1 MAAVNEPHFTGR
13 NILQPPAIV
22 REAFDE
28 RQLKAEWDDA
38 CADEQDAVSRK
49 QAVLRKA
56 LARWPMV
63 MHPLPNL
70 AARGKKVHSPEMR
83 RFVRDVLGM
92 PDNANKGGLNTYAAQ
107 LLRENGRDKGIV
119 IRKHYRERSAR
130 IKRAVVEL
138 VTKYR
143 LGADAHECM
152 EALAKFYE
160 EQTNAQT

>member
-1 MAAVNEPHFTGR
+1 MIENLRPDVLN
-13 NILQPPAIV
+13 PPAIV

-63 MHPLPNL
+63 LGGFN
-70 AARGKKVHSPEMR
+70 GKQKVNSPEMR

-92 PDNANKGGLNTYAAQ
+92 PDDTNGGMNRYALM
-107 LLRENGRDKGIV
+107 LLREDGRDKQNALGSRRQRRNV
-119 IRKHYRERSAR
+119 R
-130 IKRAVVEL
+130 IKNAVVEL

>member
-1 MAAVNEPHFTGR
+1 MNEVHFTGH

-38 CADEQDAVSRK
+38 CADEQDAMSRK

-63 MHPLPNL
+63 MHPVPNL
-70 AARGKKVHSPEMR
+70 AAIGRKVHSLGMR

-92 PDNANKGGLNTYAAQ
+92 PDDRRGGMNANALL
-107 LLRENGRDKGIV
+107 LLRENARDKNNADRKRHHGRD
-119 IRKHYRERSAR
+119 AR

>member
-1 MAAVNEPHFTGR
+1 MDDRVVLALANP
-13 NILQPPAIV
+13 PPAIV
-22 REAFDE
+22 QAVFDE

-63 MHPLPNL
+63 PQLHPKSGTPMN
-70 AARGKKVHSPEMR
+70 RMQYSPEMR

-92 PDNANKGGLNTYAAQ
+92 ADTARGCINKMAPLLLQDTGRNRYTAQYTRRNRATYA
-107 LLRENGRDKGIV
+107 
-119 IRKHYRERSAR
+119 IRK
-130 IKRAVVEL
+130 AVVEL

-143 LGADAHECM
+143 LGADAHSCM

-160 EQTNAQT
+160 GQANAQP